1 MAPQKRM
8 MLKADVN
15 RIYDEE
21 VYSEQKIREE
31 KFFVRPSRRRKMKKG
46 KLFSVG
52 MGLDLPFCIII
63 LVLLTIGMI
72 MMFSASYAYAYYN
85 QGDSY
90 YYLVRQL
97 IFAVIG
103 VGIMFV
109 LSFFNYNKLHKVA
122 PVVLAISYLCLLVVL
137 VLPGSEGVK
146 RWIPLGIF
154 NIQPSEIAKFAI
166 ILFFSHWCS
175 KYYNKMQFA
184 RYSVLPGII
193 VFGSTALLLFLEPH
207 YSGITNKMLAKSVK
221 KVMLAVPDA
230 KKYFDKNVDFVITG
244 NPVRQ
249 EILTAKKEESRKELG
264 LDNRPVVLSF
274 GGSLGARKINEAVA
288 DLVAR
293 SGIDGRYQHIHA
305 YGSYGDWFPQLVE
318 EKGTDIADC
327 PNLDIRPY
335 IDNMPTCMAA
345 ADLVISRAGAITLSE
360 IQAMGKPAILI
371 PSPNVAENHQYHNAM
386 ALVNAG
392 AADIIEEKDL
402 TGAALMRK
410 TDKML
415 LNPEKLE
422 KYSEN
427 SRKMAITDA
436 NERIYSVVKKVLGLV

>member
-1 MAPQKRM
+1 MKVLLAGGGTAGHINPALAIAGYIKNKRNDAEFLFIGNRGGMEQRLVPQAGFEIKSITISGFKRSFSPKS
-8 MLKADVN
+8 MLENVKTVSRTFTSSREAK
-15 RIYDEE
+15 
-21 VYSEQKIREE
+21 KIIAEFKPDICIGTGGYVSGPVIRTAA
-31 KFFVRPSRRRKMKKG
+31 KMG
-46 KLFSVG
+46 I
-52 MGLDLPFCIII
+52 PCIIHEQN
-63 LVLLTIGMI
+63 
-72 MMFSASYAYAYYN
+72 AY
-85 QGDSY
+85 
-90 YYLVRQL
+90 
-97 IFAVIG
+97 
-103 VGIMFV
+103 
-109 LSFFNYNKLHKVA
+109 
-122 PVVLAISYLCLLVVL
+122 P
-137 VLPGSEGVK
+137 
-146 RWIPLGIF
+146 
-154 NIQPSEIAKFAI
+154 
-166 ILFFSHWCS
+166 
-175 KYYNKMQFA
+175 
-184 RYSVLPGII
+184 
-193 VFGSTALLLFLEPH
+193 
-207 YSGITNKMLAKSVK
+207 GITNKMLAKSVK

-327 PNLDIRPY
+327 SNLDIRPY

-345 ADLVISRAGAITLSE
+345 ADLVICRAGAITLSE

-402 TGAALMRK
+402 TVAALMRK

-436 NERIYSVVKKVLGLV
+436 NERIYSVVKKVLGLVSR